1 MNFSKAIALFAL
13 AGLVSVANAAL
24 ADGGA
29 KFLGNITTSGQIRS
43 DMGTYWNQI
52 TPENG
57 CKWGSIHSLSNG
69 NSGTSKFAW
78 DNYDKCEG
86 AYKWAKEKP
95 GERHFKFH
103 ALVWGSQYP
112 NFLCKKKNPGITVE
126 LTKKYITEWFDAVA
140 AKFPDLEYI
149 DVVNEAI
156 WAGDNYH
163 SGYGKP
169 AAGAEGRSTD
179 DTECGGSY
187 IIEALGGDRVV
198 NGKHQYDF
206 ITTAFKMARERWP
219 NAILIYN
226 DYNTLSWQM
235 NEGIE
240 LIQTILKNG
249 APVDVY
255 GQQAHDCK
263 GMSKSDFESKL
274 TRIHNETGLPLV
286 ISEYDI
292 GEADDNKQMNDYK
305 NQVPFM
311 WETEWIV
318 GITIWGYINGATWA
332 QNTGIIEK
340 DGRKRA
346 AMVWLEEYFKNNLS
360 KGKSVKIT
368 PNGSEI
374 VYSEEKEQEP
384 YNGTAIAIDM
394 KDTIQ
399 AEHFDKAGIG
409 FGNDSYSDGSSDNK
423 GDANFRMDEGVDIYW
438 GGTDMKGLVIGYTEP
453 GDWVEYTV
461 DFKQK
466 GPYTI
471 KAVVSSANENSSFKL
486 YVDDIPITDEMFV
499 PKTGEDSW
507 DTYQEIGGKVD
518 SVSTGKH
525 ILKVE
530 SVGGWF
536 NLDYIVFENIAP
548 PEEPEA
554 IAKTIRLNRN
564 VDTEYEIVNVR
575 GARLGKISA
584 KSAQQAAEVL
594 KYSNMV
600 KSSGIYFLRSRA
612 TGKMQSVRVVK

>member
-1 MNFSKAIALFAL
+1 MKKISLSLAVMAIAGFASL
-13 AGLVSVANAAL
+13 ANAAL

-29 KFLGNITTSGQIRS
+29 KFVGNITTSGQIRD

-126 LTKKYITEWFDAVA
+126 LTRKYITEWFDAVA

-219 NAILIYN
+219 KAVLIYN

-240 LIQTILKNG
+240 LVQTILRNG
-249 APVDVY
+249 APVDAY

-263 GMSKSDFESKL
+263 GMSKSDFESKM
-274 TRIHNETGLPLV
+274 TRIHNETGLPLLV
-286 ISEYDI
+286 SEYDI
-292 GEADDNKQMNDYK
+292 GEADDNKQKNDYA
-305 NQVPFM
+305 NQIPFM
-311 WETEWIV
+311 WETPWV
-318 GITIWGYINGATWA
+318 AGITIWGYINGATWA
-332 QNTGIIEK
+332 ANTGIMEK

-346 AMVWLEEYFKNNLS
+346 AMTWLEDYFAKNLD
-360 KGKSVKIT
+360 KGQNDVTFT
-368 PNGSEI
+368 P
-374 VYSEEKEQEP
+374 VEP
-384 YNGTAIAIDM
+384 EPQTPFKGTARAIPG
-394 KDTIQ
+394 KVE
-399 AEHFDKAGIG
+399 AEDFDVPGKGVNEDGTTNA
-409 FGNDSYSDGSSDNK
+409 SYSDDSENHGDSDYRK
-423 GDANFRMDEGVDIYW
+423 DDAAAVDLYAKATGVI
-438 GGTDMKGLVIGYTEP
+438 VGYNQT
-453 GDWVEYTV
+453 GDWLEYTV
-461 DFKQK
+461 DIAEA
-466 GPYTI
+466 GDYTMT
-471 KAVVSSANENSSFKL
+471 ASVAAESESASFKL
-486 YVDDIPITDEMFV
+486 SIDGKSIAEV
-499 PKTGEDSW
+499 PVSGSSW
-507 DTYQEIGGKVD
+507 DEFKDVTADVKLPAGKHVLRMDVTAEYFDVDFFDFKKKDEIGIRTKARMETPVLADYDVFDMNGVRLGRMSAYSMNEAVTMLKNSSAIKVQGLYLLR
-518 SVSTGKH
+518 SVS
-525 ILKVE
+525 
-530 SVGGWF
+530 
-536 NLDYIVFENIAP
+536 N
-548 PEEPEA
+548 
-554 IAKTIRLNRN
+554 
-564 VDTEYEIVNVR
+564 
-575 GARLGKISA
+575 GA
-584 KSAQQAAEVL
+584 
-594 KYSNMV
+594 V
-600 KSSGIYFLRSRA
+600 KS
-612 TGKMQSVRVVK
+612 VRIAR

>member
-1 MNFSKAIALFAL
+1 MKKLSLSLAVAAIAGFA
-13 AGLVSVANAAL
+13 SVANAAL

-29 KFLGNITTSGQIRS
+29 KFVGNITTSGQIRD

-112 NFLCKKKNPGITVE
+112 NFLCKKKNPSITVE
-126 LTKKYITEWFDAVA
+126 KTKQYITEWFDAVA

-219 NAILIYN
+219 KAVLIYN

-240 LIQTILKNG
+240 LIQTIVKNG
-249 APVDVY
+249 APVDAY

-263 GMSKSDFESKL
+263 GMSKSDFESKM
-274 TRIHNETGLPLV
+274 TRIHNETGLPLLV
-286 ISEYDI
+286 SEYDI
-292 GEADDNKQMNDYK
+292 GEADDTKQKNDYA
-305 NQVPFM
+305 NQIPFM
-311 WETEWIV
+311 WETPWV
-318 GITIWGYINGATWA
+318 AGITIWGYINGATWA
-332 QNTGIIEK
+332 ANTGIMEK

-346 AMVWLEEYFKNNLS
+346 AMTWLEDYFAKNLS
-360 KGKSVKIT
+360 KGQNDVTFT
-368 PNGSEI
+368 P
-374 VYSEEKEQEP
+374 VEP
-384 YNGTAIAIDM
+384 EPQTPFKGEPIAIPG
-394 KDTIQ
+394 KVE
-399 AEHFDKAGIG
+399 AEDFDIPGVG
-409 FGNDSYSDGSSDNK
+409 VNEDGTSNQSYSDDSENHGDSDYRK
-423 GDANFRMDEGVDIYW
+423 DDAAAVDLYAKATGVI
-438 GGTDMKGLVIGYTEP
+438 VGYNQT
-453 GDWVEYTV
+453 GDWLEYTV
-461 DFKQK
+461 DIADA
-466 GPYTI
+466 GDYTMT
-471 KAVVSSANENSSFKL
+471 ASVATESETASFKL
-486 YVDDIPITDEMFV
+486 SIDGKSIAEVSV
-499 PKTGEDSW
+499 SGSSW
-507 DTYQEIGGKVD
+507 DDFKDVTADV
-518 SVSTGKH
+518 TLPAGKH
-525 ILKVE
+525 VLRMDVTAEYFDVDFFDFKKKGEV
-530 SVGGWF
+530 
-536 NLDYIVFENIAP
+536 
-548 PEEPEA
+548 A
-554 IAKTIRLNRN
+554 IRQ
-564 VDTEYEIVNVR
+564 NVR
-575 GARLGKISA
+575 METPVLADYDVFDVNGVRLGRMSAYSMSEAVSMLKNSNSIKI
-584 KSAQQAAEVL
+584 Q
-594 KYSNMV
+594 
-600 KSSGIYFLRSRA
+600 GIYMLRSVKNGA
-612 TGKMQSVRVVK
+612 VKTVRIAR

>member
-1 MNFSKAIALFAL
+1 MKNFSLSLAIAAIAGFA
-13 AGLVSVANAAL
+13 SVANAAL

-29 KFLGNITTSGQIRS
+29 KFVGNITTSGQIRD

-219 NAILIYN
+219 KAVLIYN

-240 LIQTILKNG
+240 LIQTIVKNG
-249 APVDVY
+249 APVDAY

-263 GMSKSDFESKL
+263 GMSKSDFESKM
-274 TRIHNETGLPLV
+274 TKIHNETGLPLLV
-286 ISEYDI
+286 SEYDI
-292 GEADDNKQMNDYK
+292 GEADDTKQKNDYA
-305 NQVPFM
+305 NQIPFM
-311 WETEWIV
+311 WETPWV
-318 GITIWGYINGATWA
+318 AGITIWGYINGATWA
-332 QNTGIIEK
+332 ANTGIMEK

-346 AMVWLEEYFKNNLS
+346 AMTWLEDYFAQNLS
-360 KGKSVKIT
+360 KGKNDVAFTPVEPEPQTPFKGKVREIPGKIEAEDFDV
-368 PNGSEI
+368 PGKGVNED
-374 VYSEEKEQEP
+374 
-384 YNGTAIAIDM
+384 GTTNA
-394 KDTIQ
+394 
-399 AEHFDKAGIG
+399 
-409 FGNDSYSDGSSDNK
+409 SYSDDSENHGDSDYRKDDAPAVDLYNK
-423 GDANFRMDEGVDIYW
+423 ATGVI
-438 GGTDMKGLVIGYTEP
+438 VGYNQT
-453 GDWVEYTV
+453 GDWLEYTV
-461 DFKQK
+461 NIAEAGKYIMTASVAAESESASFSLSIDGKSVAEV
-466 GPYTI
+466 P
-471 KAVVSSANENSSFKL
+471 VSGS
-486 YVDDIPITDEMFV
+486 
-499 PKTGEDSW
+499 SW
-507 DTYQEIGGKVD
+507 DDYKDVTAE
-518 SVSTGKH
+518 VSLPAGKH
-525 ILKVE
+525 ILRMDVTAE
-530 SVGGWF
+530 YFDVDYF
-536 NLDYIVFENIAP
+536 NFEFKNEAAIRTNVHMATPELADYDVF
-548 PEEPEA
+548 
-554 IAKTIRLNRN
+554 
-564 VDTEYEIVNVR
+564 DVNGV
-575 GARLGKISA
+575 RLGRMSAYSLSEAVSMLKNSNSIKIQGVYMIRS
-584 KSAQQAAEVL
+584 
-594 KYSNMV
+594 V
-600 KSSGIYFLRSRA
+600 KNGA
-612 TGKMQSVRVVK
+612 VKTVRITR

>member
-1 MNFSKAIALFAL
+1 MKNFSLSLAIAAIAGFA
-13 AGLVSVANAAL
+13 SVANAAL

-29 KFLGNITTSGQIRS
+29 KFVGNITTSGQIRD

-219 NAILIYN
+219 KAVLIYN

-240 LIQTILKNG
+240 LIQTIVKNG
-249 APVDVY
+249 APVDAY

-263 GMSKSDFESKL
+263 GMSKSDFESKM
-274 TRIHNETGLPLV
+274 TKIHNETGLPLLV
-286 ISEYDI
+286 SEYDI
-292 GEADDNKQMNDYK
+292 GEADDTKQKNDYA
-305 NQVPFM
+305 NQIPFM
-311 WETEWIV
+311 WETPWV
-318 GITIWGYINGATWA
+318 AGITIWGYINGATWA
-332 QNTGIIEK
+332 ANTGIMEK

-346 AMVWLEEYFKNNLS
+346 AMTWLEDYFAQNLS
-360 KGKSVKIT
+360 KGKNDVTFTPVEPEPQTPFKGRVREIPGKIEAEDFDV
-368 PNGSEI
+368 PGKGVNED
-374 VYSEEKEQEP
+374 
-384 YNGTAIAIDM
+384 GTTNA
-394 KDTIQ
+394 
-399 AEHFDKAGIG
+399 
-409 FGNDSYSDGSSDNK
+409 SYSDDSENHGDSDYRKDDAPAVDLYNK
-423 GDANFRMDEGVDIYW
+423 ATGVI
-438 GGTDMKGLVIGYTEP
+438 VGYNQT
-453 GDWVEYTV
+453 GDWLEYTV
-461 DFKQK
+461 NIAEAGKYIMTASVAAESESASFSLSIDGKSVAEV
-466 GPYTI
+466 P
-471 KAVVSSANENSSFKL
+471 VSGS
-486 YVDDIPITDEMFV
+486 
-499 PKTGEDSW
+499 SW
-507 DTYQEIGGKVD
+507 DDYKDVTAEV
-518 SVSTGKH
+518 TLPAGKH
-525 ILKVE
+525 ILRMDVTAE
-530 SVGGWF
+530 YFDVDYF
-536 NLDYIVFENIAP
+536 NFEFKNEAAIRTNVHMATPELADYDVF
-548 PEEPEA
+548 
-554 IAKTIRLNRN
+554 
-564 VDTEYEIVNVR
+564 DVNGV
-575 GARLGKISA
+575 RLGRMSAYSLSEAVSMLKNSNSIKIQGVYMIRS
-584 KSAQQAAEVL
+584 
-594 KYSNMV
+594 V
-600 KSSGIYFLRSRA
+600 KNGA
-612 TGKMQSVRVVK
+612 VKTVRITR

>member
-1 MNFSKAIALFAL
+1 MKKISLSLAIATI
-13 AGLVSVANAAL
+13 AGFSSIANAAL

-29 KFLGNITTSGQIRS
+29 KFVGNITTSGQIRD

-69 NSGTSKFAW
+69 NSGTSQFAW

-187 IIEALGGDRVV
+187 IIEALGGDDVV
-198 NGKHQYDF
+198 NGKHQYNF

-219 NAILIYN
+219 KAVLIYN

-240 LIQTILKNG
+240 LIQTIVKNG
-249 APVDVY
+249 APVDAY

-263 GMSKSDFESKL
+263 GMSKSDFESKM
-274 TRIHNETGLPLV
+274 TRIHNETGLPLLV
-286 ISEYDI
+286 SEYDI
-292 GEADDNKQMNDYK
+292 GEADDTKQKNDYA
-305 NQVPFM
+305 NQIPFM
-311 WETEWIV
+311 WETPWV
-318 GITIWGYINGATWA
+318 AGITIWGYINGATWA
-332 QNTGIIEK
+332 ANTGIMEK

-346 AMVWLEEYFKNNLS
+346 AMTWLEDYFAQNLS
-360 KGKSVKIT
+360 KGQNDVTFTPVEPEPQTPFKGKPLEVPGKIEVEDFDIPGKGVNDDGT
-368 PNGSEI
+368 NNASYGDDSENHGDSDYREGTGADLYKKATG
-374 VYSEEKEQEP
+374 VALG
-384 YNGTAIAIDM
+384 YNATGDWYEYTINVAEAGEYTAIASVATEGTGAFTLSLDG
-394 KDTIQ
+394 KSL
-399 AEHFDKAGIG
+399 AEFEVTGT
-409 FGNDSYSDGSSDNK
+409 SY
-423 GDANFRMDEGVDIYW
+423 DEFADV
-438 GGTDMKGLVIGYTEP
+438 
-453 GDWVEYTV
+453 
-461 DFKQK
+461 KQK
-466 GPYTI
+466 VTLPAGEHVLRLDVTQQY
-471 KAVVSSANENSSFKL
+471 F
-486 YVDDIPITDEMFV
+486 DI
-499 PKTGEDSW
+499 
-507 DTYQEIGGKVD
+507 
-518 SVSTGKH
+518 
-525 ILKVE
+525 
-530 SVGGWF
+530 
-536 NLDYIVFENIAP
+536 DYINFVKGESEPDAIKTQVRYQTPELADYDVF
-548 PEEPEA
+548 
-554 IAKTIRLNRN
+554 
-564 VDTEYEIVNVR
+564 DVNGV
-575 GARLGKISA
+575 RLGRMSAYSMSEAVSMLKNSNSIKI
-584 KSAQQAAEVL
+584 Q
-594 KYSNMV
+594 
-600 KSSGIYFLRSRA
+600 GIYMLRSVKNGA
-612 TGKMQSVRVVK
+612 VKTVRIAR